1 MTAEGVAAEHPDFG
15 CSSFSPIVRLV
26 LVRAEGGATTDGV
39 APRLVVSS
47 VAERTSPKPSPEP

>member
-1 MTAEGVAAEHPDFG
+1 VAAEHPDFG